1 MNQEL
6 LTTIQLGFYGL
17 TTLFLIILLARLSR
31 IIQILTDL
39 GTLKEAPVAAPAAAT
54 VQSECS
60 EEEMAAVMAVLS
72 KMKPDQQFAS
82 VRIRLIK

>member
-6 LTTIQLGFYGL
+6 LTAIQLGFYGL

-31 IIQILTDL
+31 IIQILTGL
-39 GTLKEAPVAAPAAAT
+39 GALKEAPVAAPATAT
-54 VQSECS
+54 VQPECS
-60 EEEMAAVMAVLS
+60 EEEMAAITAVLS
-72 KMKPDQQFAS
+72 KIKPNQQFAS